1 MKKYYRIIDA
11 LYIVPLTFCL
21 CAYPIVYGSPFSLI
35 PIGALFLLCNVF
47 PGLLRPDINN
57 DRLLV
62 TYHGSV
68 LLCITAA
75 TMPLS
80 AIYYTVLGFYTPP
93 SEHRALLWAGVY
105 TVSLY
110 LILIANGAISLYL
123 TSVQLGIKWRALGI
137 LLAIIPVVNLIILGK
152 MVARAL
158 REVDFEIMREERNR
172 ARADDKVAATKYP
185 LVLVH
190 GIFMRDWPIFNYWGR
205 IPEELERNGARIYYG
220 EHQSARPVF
229 ESAKELADRIRW
241 IVTKTGAEKVNI
253 IAHSKGGLDCR
264 YAIKHYG
271 IGPLV
276 ASLTTVNSP
285 HRGCRFAERLLRVSP
300 RWLKRRVEN
309 AYNKSFVFLGDKN
322 PDFMAGVRDLAAS
335 VCEPRDKELGVPEGI
350 FCQSVGSVQN
360 RGRFGRFP
368 MNVSMPY
375 VKRFDGDNDGLV
387 GTHSF
392 AFGERL
398 IMITTTGKRGIS
410 HLDVIDLSREDIKG
424 FDVREFYVGL
434 VSDLKS
440 RGL

>member
-1 MKKYYRIIDA
+1 MKKHYRIVDA
-11 LYIVPLTFCL
+11 LYVPVLSFCL
-21 CAYPIVYGSPFSLI
+21 CAYTLVHANPFTLI
-35 PIGALFLLCNVF
+35 PIGVLFLACNIF
-47 PGLLRPDINN
+47 PGLLRPDVKN

-62 TYHGSV
+62 AYHGAV
-68 LLCITAA
+68 VLCITAA
-75 TMPLS
+75 TMPVT
-80 AIYYTVLGFYTPP
+80 AIFYTVLGFCSLPDGRMT
-93 SEHRALLWAGVY
+93 LLWADVY
-105 TVSLY
+105 AAVLY

-123 TSVQLGIKWRALGI
+123 TSLQLGIKWRALGI
-137 LLAIIPVVNLIILGK
+137 LLAIIPIVNLIVLGK

-158 REVDFEIMREERNR
+158 REVDFEIEREERNR

-190 GIFMRDWPIFNYWGR
+190 GIFMRDWPLFNYWGR

-220 EHQSARPVF
+220 EHQSARPVA
-229 ESAKELADRIRW
+229 ESAKELADRIKW
-241 IVTKTGAEKVNI
+241 IVTKTNCGKVNI

-285 HRGCRFAERLLRVSP
+285 HRGCRFAERLLRTSP
-300 RWLKRRVEN
+300 RWLKRRVES
-309 AYNKSFVFLGDKN
+309 AYNKSFVFLGDKT
-322 PDFMAGVRDLAAS
+322 PDFMAGVRDLTPTA
-335 VCEPRDKELGVPEGI
+335 CEPRDKELGVPEGI

-360 RGRFGRFP
+360 RSRFGRFP
-368 MNVSMPY
+368 MNISMPY
-375 VKRFDGDNDGLV
+375 VKRFDGENDGLV

-398 IMITTTGKRGIS
+398 IMIETTGKRGIS
-410 HLDVIDLSREDIKG
+410 HMDIIDLNREDIKG